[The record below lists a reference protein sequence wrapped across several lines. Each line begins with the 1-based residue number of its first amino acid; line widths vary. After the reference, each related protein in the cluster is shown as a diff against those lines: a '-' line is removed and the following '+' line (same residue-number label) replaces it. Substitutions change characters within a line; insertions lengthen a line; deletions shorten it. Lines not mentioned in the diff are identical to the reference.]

1 VLKKQMANK
10 FDTLKGKSGWTHVLQ
25 PGKFGK
31 WTISVNLD
39 SDSLTKVLAWKKEG
53 IKNELTKDDDGYWV
67 TISRPTYYEDKN
79 KNRIPLAPPL
89 VVNSNNEP
97 FDGTRIGRGSDVE
110 VKVELRDFTA
120 PITKIKA
127 KSMRLVGVKIHNL
140 AAFEGAVDAAPWEER
155 L

>member
-1 VLKKQMANK
+1 MSNK
-10 FDTLKGKSGWTHVLQ
+10 LDTLKGKSGWTHVFQ

-31 WTISVNLD
+31 WTISLNLD
-39 SDSLTKVLAWKKEG
+39 NESLTKVLAWKKEG

-67 TISRPTYYEDKN
+67 TISRPTFYEDKL
-79 KNRIPLAPPL
+79 KNRIAVVPPII
-89 VVNSNNEP
+89 VDADNKQMAE
-97 FDGTRIGRGSDVE
+97 TRIGRGSDVE

-140 AAFEGAVDAAPWEER
+140 VTFERPGDMAPWEDK
-155 L
+155 